1 VEDWSEGVIGV
12 ALVVEVAMEGFSVD
26 VNFTLGGTE
35 SVDAKH
41 IAKDE
46 SSEHAFGMCGVW
58 GDIQLE
64 VLLFFVEGH
73 VDLTILYF

>member
-1 VEDWSEGVIGV
+1 MFSFVEDWSEGVIGV
-12 ALVVEVAMEGFSVD
+12 APVVEVAMEGFSVG

-46 SSEHAFGMCGVW
+46 PS
-58 GDIQLE
+58 
-64 VLLFFVEGH
+64 
-73 VDLTILYF
+73 